1 MALKDPEAQ
10 KERKKEYM
18 KEYREANKEKI
29 KEYNKQYRQNNKEK
43 KKEYNEQNKEKI
55 KEQSKKYNQTEKGQ
69 KSHRISHWKRS
80 GVKSDN
86 FDELHE
92 KFITTKNCERCNV
105 ELVGGGIAENKRCLH
120 RDKITGQFI
129 SVLCNTCNVPSL
141 RKKL

>member
-1 MALKDPEAQ
+1 MPLTEAQ
-10 KERKKEYM
+10 KEKQKEYY
-18 KEYREANKEKI
+18 KTEA
-29 KEYNKQYRQNNKEK
+29 R
-43 KKEYNEQNKEKI
+43 
-55 KEQSKKYNQTEKGQ
+55 Q
-69 KSHRISHWKRS
+69 KSMRISHWKKS

-86 FDELHE
+86 FDELHK

-141 RKKL
+141 RKKIEKKN